1 MIITSTTSGDKDL
14 VWELNDKGEHVVTLY
29 QVPTKD
35 GEAPTKLKSMKLKDG
50 QNQKKT
56 FYEGKKEKPN

>member
-1 MIITSTTSGDKDL
+1 MIIPSTTSGEKDL
-14 VWELNDKGEHVVTLY
+14 VWELNDKGEHVNTLY

-50 QNQKKT
+50 
-56 FYEGKKEKPN
+56 